1 MENFGFIRVAAAI
14 PELKV
19 ADCAFNSQKIEQLVR
34 KASEQEVQVVC
45 FPELSVTGYT
55 CADLFNQR
63 LLIEQAECEV
73 ARLLE
78 SLATCSSIYII
89 GVPVC
94 VAGKLYN
101 AAIIC
106 YSGRILGIVPKT
118 HIPNHSE
125 FYEKRWFESAENC
138 SQTTIEYAGQ
148 QSIPF
153 GTGLLFGDKFTT
165 FAIEIGEDLWTLSPP
180 SSKHAVNGAHIIF
193 NLSAS
198 SESIGRNDYL
208 RSLIQ
213 QQSARCIAGYIY
225 TSAGYGESTT
235 DAVFAGNGLIY
246 ENGTLLSQSQ
256 KFLLEGQLI
265 VNEIDVERLQ
275 SDRQRLTSFI
285 PKQFEYANYRKVEI
299 EYPPVIYHSALN
311 RKINPMP
318 FIPSDAAYDEHCRE
332 VFSIQAFGLVKRL
345 LHTQSKFAVV
355 GISGGLDSTLTLLVA
370 VEAFDKIG
378 IPRENI
384 IGVTM
389 PGFGTT
395 GRTYNNALSL
405 MQALGISIRE
415 INIVKACKQ
424 HFEDIGHDESVHDVT
439 YENAQARER
448 TQILMDIAN
457 QVGGLVIG
465 TGNLS
470 ELALGWATYNGDHM
484 SMYAVNSG
492 IPKTLVRHLVKW
504 VAEKQIDEKSGKVLL
519 DVLETPVSP
528 ELLPA
533 DFSGNMVQK
542 TEDIVGPYE
551 LHDFFLYYTL
561 RFGFS
566 PKKIFFLAQN
576 AFKGFKDSKNLK
588 EMEGYSDEI
597 ILKWMEVFFRRFFSQ
612 QFKRSCM
619 PDGPK
624 VGSVNLSPRGGWK
637 MPSDASN
644 ALWLKEIEILTSN
657 NN

>member
-1 MENFGFIRVAAAI
+1 MKNFGFIRVAAAI

-19 ADCAFNSQKIEQLVR
+19 ADCAFNGQKIEQLVR

-45 FPELSVTGYT
+45 FPELSITGYT

-78 SLATCSSIYII
+78 SLAACGSIYII
-89 GVPVC
+89 GAPVR

-101 AAIIC
+101 TAIVC
-106 YSGRILGIVPKT
+106 HSGKIIGIVPKT
-118 HIPNHSE
+118 HIPNYSE

-138 SQTTIEYAGQ
+138 SQKTIEYAGL

-153 GTGLLFGDKFTT
+153 GSKLLFGDE
-165 FAIEIGEDLWTLSPP
+165 FASFAVEIGEDLWAPFPP
-180 SSKHAVNGAHIIF
+180 SSKHTVNGAHIIF

-198 SESIGRNDYL
+198 NESTGRNDYL

-213 QQSARCIAGYIY
+213 QQSARCVAGYVY
-225 TSAGYGESTT
+225 ASAGYGESTT

-246 ENGTLLSQSQ
+246 ENGILLSQS
-256 KFLLEGQLI
+256 KRFLLEEQLI
-265 VNEIDVERLQ
+265 VNEIDVEQLQ
-275 SDRQRLTSFI
+275 SDRQRLTSFVSG
-285 PKQFEYANYRKVEI
+285 QSECANYRKIEI
-299 EYPPVIYHSALN
+299 EYPPIIYCSSFN
-311 RKINPMP
+311 RIINPAP
-318 FIPSDAAYDEHCRE
+318 FIPSGVACDEHCRE
-332 VFSIQAFGLVKRL
+332 IFSIQSLGLAKRL
-345 LHTQSKFAVV
+345 LHTQSKHVII
-355 GISGGLDSTLTLLVA
+355 GISGGLDSTLALLVT

-378 IPRENI
+378 VARENI

-395 GRTYNNALSL
+395 GRTYNNAVSL
-405 MQALGISIRE
+405 MQALGVSIRE
-415 INIVKACKQ
+415 ISIVKACRQ
-424 HFEDIGHDESVHDVT
+424 HFEDIGHDESVHDIT
-439 YENAQARER
+439 YENTQARER

-457 QVGGLVIG
+457 QIGGLVIG

-470 ELALGWATYNGDHM
+470 ELALGWATYNGDHI

-492 IPKTLVRHLVKW
+492 VPKTLVRHLVKW
-504 VAEKQIDEKSGKVLL
+504 AAETQIDEKSGKVLL
-519 DVLETPVSP
+519 DILDTPVSP
-528 ELLPA
+528 ELLPT
-533 DFSGNMVQK
+533 DSSGNIAQK

-566 PKKIFFLAQN
+566 PGKIFFLAQK
-576 AFKGFKDSKNLK
+576 AFRDLGDAKDNRD
-588 EMEGYSDEI
+588 YSDEI
-597 ILKWMEVFFRRFFSQ
+597 ILKWLEVFFRRFFSQ

-624 VGSVNLSPRGGWK
+624 VGSVNLSPRGDWK
-637 MPSDASN
+637 MPSDASS
-644 ALWLKEIEILTSN
+644 ALWLKEIEMLKEK
-657 NN
+657 